1 MSATDRS
8 QRGMTLV
15 ACQTVT
21 LGMTDHPIVAV
32 ASLLRKNFTKL
43 TDVIGLSLYLIKVI
57 LIKE

>member
-1 MSATDRS
+1 
-8 QRGMTLV
+8 MTLV